1 MDRNRIEILLF
12 GIPVDNNLGGKI
24 LRGLLGSL
32 GSALVLIF
40 YVLRSKF

>member
-24 LRGLLGSL
+24 SGLLGSL
-32 GSALVLIF
+32 GSALVF